1 MAKKTTNYGPIG
13 CVLMIGLLGAIGAG
27 LYYMSEWYRTQGPSE
42 ERITAVT
49 IGLVKTAVG
58 GPQVTGVN
66 VTSIHARRER
76 LGLSVARWAVQGQI
90 LSTTEIGETGAE
102 GYIAVIE
109 ILCDD
114 YKALRCWRMGQLSVG
129 DEIIR
134 APPRQK

>member
-13 CVLMIGLLGAIGAG
+13 CVLVIAILGAVVAG
-27 LYYMSEWYRTQGPSE
+27 LYYMSEWYKTQGPSE
-42 ERITAVT
+42 ERISAVT

-58 GPQVTGVN
+58 DPRVTGVN
-66 VTSIHARRER
+66 VTSIHTRRER
-76 LGLSVARWAVQGQI
+76 FGLIVERWAVQGQI
-90 LSTTEIGETGAE
+90 ITRTETGETGVE

-109 ILCDD
+109 TLCDD
-114 YKALRCWRMGQLSVG
+114 YDALRCWRMGQLSVG

>member
-13 CVLMIGLLGAIGAG
+13 CVLVIAILGAVVAG
-27 LYYMSEWYRTQGPSE
+27 LYMLSEWYKTQGPSE
-42 ERITAVT
+42 ERISAVT

-76 LGLSVARWAVQGQI
+76 FGLSVDRWAVQGQV
-90 LSTTEIGETGAE
+90 LSTTEIGETAAE
-102 GYIAVIE
+102 GYIAVIHT
-109 ILCDD
+109 LCDD
-114 YKALRCWRMGQLSVG
+114 HDSLRCWRMEQLSVG

-134 APPRQK
+134 TQPREK

>member
-13 CVLMIGLLGAIGAG
+13 CVLVIAILGAVVAG
-27 LYYMSEWYRTQGPSE
+27 LYYMSEWYKTQGPSD
-42 ERITAVT
+42 ERISAVT

-76 LGLSVARWAVQGQI
+76 FALSVDRWAVQGQI

-114 YKALRCWRMGQLSVG
+114 YKALRCWRMGQLSVS

-134 APPRQK
+134 TQPREK